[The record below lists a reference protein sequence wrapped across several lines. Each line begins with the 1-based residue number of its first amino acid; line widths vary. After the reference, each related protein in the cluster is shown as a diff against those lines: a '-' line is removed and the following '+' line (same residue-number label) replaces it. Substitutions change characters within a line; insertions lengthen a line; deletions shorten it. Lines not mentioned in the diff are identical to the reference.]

1 MTIHLKLL
9 LATMFWGATPT
20 IGRVLASY
28 EAPFIVVFG
37 RFVVAAMCLL
47 FLMQLGR
54 HFKKVPKSLWWKFL
68 ILGASGILLHNGL
81 LYEGLESVTASHASI
96 LLALIAI
103 QVTIL
108 EAIASRRLPTVMTMV
123 GVLFGFFGV
132 VYVIT
137 DGDIYLLGEIAFR
150 RGEILVF
157 CSGLSWA
164 IYSVVGKDLLRRY
177 RPIVVTTYAALV
189 GLIFLFPFAVAD
201 IAKTVAIY
209 SDPKSIGLIFFLGSF
224 GSALAF
230 VWYYQAVA
238 QIGVISTSLYVNFV
252 PIFGV
257 LSAHF
262 FLNEPLVNSLFTGGM
277 IVFIGLI
284 IVTLCPSNIGDGQKE
299 EY

>member
-1 MTIHLKLL
+1 
-9 LATMFWGATPT
+9 MFWGATPT

-37 RFVVAAMCLL
+37 RFVVAAICLVL
-47 FLMQLGR
+47 LMHLGR
-54 HFKKVPKSLWWKFL
+54 QFKKVPKVLWWKFL
-68 ILGASGILLHNGL
+68 ILGITGILLHNGL

-96 LLALIAI
+96 LLALIAV

-108 EAIASRRLPTVMTMV
+108 DAIVSKRLPSTITMV
-123 GVLFGFFGV
+123 GVFFGFIGV

-137 DGDIYLLGEIAFR
+137 DGDLYLLREIVFR

-177 RPIVVTTYAALV
+177 PPILVTTYAALI
-189 GLIFLFPFAVAD
+189 GLIFLFPFAIAD
-201 IAKTVAIY
+201 TAKTVAIY

-230 VWYYQAVA
+230 VWYYQAVS
-238 QIGVISTSLYVNFV
+238 QIGVISTSVYVNFV

-257 LSAHF
+257 LSAHV
-262 FLNEPLVNSLFTGGM
+262 FLNEPLANSLFTGGA
-277 IVFIGLI
+277 IVFISLM
-284 IVTLCPSNIGDGQKE
+284 IVTLCSSNTGDHSRE
-299 EY
+299 SD

>member
-1 MTIHLKLL
+1 MTIHFKLL

-37 RFVVAAMCLL
+37 RFVVAAICLL

-68 ILGASGILLHNGL
+68 ILGITGILLHNGL

-108 EAIASRRLPTVMTMV
+108 DAVVSRKLPSVVTMV
-123 GVLFGFFGV
+123 GVFLGFIGV

-137 DGDIYLLGEIAFR
+137 DGNLYLLREIVFR
-150 RGEILVF
+150 RGEVLVF

-177 RPIVVTTYAALV
+177 PPILVTTYAALV

-201 IAKTVAIY
+201 TVKTVAIY
-209 SDPKSIGLIFFLGSF
+209 SDAKSLGLIFFLGSF

-230 VWYYQAVA
+230 VWYYQAVS

-257 LSAHF
+257 LSAHI
-262 FLNEPLVNSLFTGGM
+262 FLNEPLVNSLFVGGV
-277 IVFIGLI
+277 IVFIGLM
-284 IVTLCPSNIGDGQKE
+284 IVTLCPSSIEGRSIED
-299 EY
+299 Y

>member
-1 MTIHLKLL
+1 
-9 LATMFWGATPT
+9 MFWGATPT

-37 RFVVAAMCLL
+37 RFVVAAVCLVL
-47 FLMQLGR
+47 LMHLGR
-54 HFKKVPKSLWWKFL
+54 HFKKVPKVLWWKFL
-68 ILGASGILLHNGL
+68 ILGITGILLHNGL

-96 LLALIAI
+96 LLALIAV

-108 EAIASRRLPTVMTMV
+108 DAIVSKRLPSTITMV
-123 GVLFGFFGV
+123 GVFFGFIGV

-137 DGDIYLLGEIAFR
+137 DGDLYLLREIVFR

-177 RPIVVTTYAALV
+177 PPILVTTYAALI
-189 GLIFLFPFAVAD
+189 GLIFLFPFAIAD
-201 IAKTVAIY
+201 TAKTVAIY

-230 VWYYQAVA
+230 VWYYQAVS
-238 QIGVISTSLYVNFV
+238 QIGVISTSVYVNFV

-257 LSAHF
+257 LSAHV
-262 FLNEPLVNSLFTGGM
+262 FLNEPLANSLFTGGA
-277 IVFIGLI
+277 IVFISLM
-284 IVTLCPSNIGDGQKE
+284 IVTLCPSNTGDHSRE
-299 EY
+299 SD

>member
-37 RFVVAAMCLL
+37 RFVVAAICLVL
-47 FLMQLGR
+47 LMHLGR
-54 HFKKVPKSLWWKFL
+54 QFKKVPKVLWWKFL
-68 ILGASGILLHNGL
+68 ILGITGILLHNGL

-96 LLALIAI
+96 LLALIAV

-108 EAIASRRLPTVMTMV
+108 DAIVSKRLPSTITMV
-123 GVLFGFFGV
+123 GVFFGFIGV

-137 DGDIYLLGEIAFR
+137 DGDLYLLREIVFR

-177 RPIVVTTYAALV
+177 PPILVTTYAALI
-189 GLIFLFPFAVAD
+189 GLIFLFPFAIAD
-201 IAKTVAIY
+201 TGKTVAIY

-230 VWYYQAVA
+230 VWYYQAVS
-238 QIGVISTSLYVNFV
+238 QIGVISTSVYVNFV

-257 LSAHF
+257 LSAHV
-262 FLNEPLVNSLFTGGM
+262 FLNEPLANSLFTGGA
-277 IVFIGLI
+277 IVFISLM
-284 IVTLCPSNIGDGQKE
+284 IVTLCSSNTGDHSRE
-299 EY
+299 SD

>member
-1 MTIHLKLL
+1 
-9 LATMFWGATPT
+9 MFWGATPT

-37 RFVVAAMCLL
+37 RFVVAAICLVL
-47 FLMQLGR
+47 LMHLGR
-54 HFKKVPKSLWWKFL
+54 QFKKVPKVLWWKFL
-68 ILGASGILLHNGL
+68 ILGITGILLHNGL

-96 LLALIAI
+96 LLALIAV

-108 EAIASRRLPTVMTMV
+108 DAIVSRRLPSTITMV
-123 GVLFGFFGV
+123 GVFFGFIGV

-137 DGDIYLLGEIAFR
+137 DGDLYLLREIVFR

-177 RPIVVTTYAALV
+177 PPILVTTYAALI
-189 GLIFLFPFAVAD
+189 GLIFLFPFAIAD
-201 IAKTVAIY
+201 TAKTVAIY

-230 VWYYQAVA
+230 VWYYQAVS
-238 QIGVISTSLYVNFV
+238 QIGVISTSVYVNFV

-257 LSAHF
+257 LSAHV
-262 FLNEPLVNSLFTGGM
+262 FLNEPLANSLFTGGA
-277 IVFIGLI
+277 IVFISLM
-284 IVTLCPSNIGDGQKE
+284 IVTLCPSNTRDHSRE
-299 EY
+299 SD

>member
-37 RFVVAAMCLL
+37 RFVVAVICLL
-47 FLMQLGR
+47 LLMQLGH

-68 ILGASGILLHNGL
+68 ILGITGILLHNGL

-103 QVTIL
+103 QVTVL
-108 EAIASRRLPTVMTMV
+108 DAIASRRLPTIMTMI
-123 GVLFGFFGV
+123 GVILSFFGV
-132 VYVIT
+132 VYVIA
-137 DGDIYLLGEIAFR
+137 DGNLHLLREIVVR

-164 IYSVVGKDLLRRY
+164 IYSVVGKDLLECY
-177 RPIVVTTYAALV
+177 PPLMVTTYAALV
-189 GLIFLFPFAVAD
+189 GLIFLFPFAAAD
-201 IAKTVAIY
+201 TAKTVAIY

-230 VWYYQAVA
+230 VWYYQAVS
-238 QIGVISTSLYVNFV
+238 QIGVISTSVYVNFV

-257 LSAHF
+257 LSAHV
-262 FLNEPLVNSLFTGGM
+262 FLNEPLVNSLFTGGI
-277 IVFIGLI
+277 IVFIGLM
-284 IVTLCPSNIGDGQKE
+284 IVTLCPSNIRE
-299 EY
+299 RLRE

>member
-1 MTIHLKLL
+1 
-9 LATMFWGATPT
+9 MFWGATPT

-37 RFVVAAMCLL
+37 RFVVAAICLVL
-47 FLMQLGR
+47 LMHLGR
-54 HFKKVPKSLWWKFL
+54 QFKKVPKVLWWKFL
-68 ILGASGILLHNGL
+68 ILGITGILLHNGL

-96 LLALIAI
+96 LLALIAV

-108 EAIASRRLPTVMTMV
+108 DAIVSKRLPSTITMV
-123 GVLFGFFGV
+123 GVFFGFIGV

-137 DGDIYLLGEIAFR
+137 DGDLYLLREIVFR

-177 RPIVVTTYAALV
+177 PPILVTTYAALI
-189 GLIFLFPFAVAD
+189 GLIFLFPFAIAD
-201 IAKTVAIY
+201 TAKTVAIY

-230 VWYYQAVA
+230 VWYYQAVS
-238 QIGVISTSLYVNFV
+238 QIGVISTSVYVNFV

-257 LSAHF
+257 LSAHV
-262 FLNEPLVNSLFTGGM
+262 FLNEPLANSLFTGGA
-277 IVFIGLI
+277 IVFISLM
-284 IVTLCPSNIGDGQKE
+284 IVTLCSSNTGDHSKE
-299 EY
+299 SD

>member
-1 MTIHLKLL
+1 
-9 LATMFWGATPT
+9 MFWGATPT
-20 IGRVLASY
+20 IGRVLARY

-37 RFVVAAMCLL
+37 RFVVAAICLVL
-47 FLMQLGR
+47 LMHLGR
-54 HFKKVPKSLWWKFL
+54 QFKKVPKVLWWKFL
-68 ILGASGILLHNGL
+68 ILGITGILLHNGL

-96 LLALIAI
+96 LLALIAV

-108 EAIASRRLPTVMTMV
+108 DAIVSKRLPSTITMV
-123 GVLFGFFGV
+123 GVFFGFIGV

-137 DGDIYLLGEIAFR
+137 DGDLYLLREIVFR

-177 RPIVVTTYAALV
+177 PPVLVTTYAALV
-189 GLIFLFPFAVAD
+189 GLIFLFPFAIAD
-201 IAKTVAIY
+201 TGKTVAIY

-230 VWYYQAVA
+230 VWYYQAVS
-238 QIGVISTSLYVNFV
+238 QIGVISTSVYVNFV

-257 LSAHF
+257 LSAHV
-262 FLNEPLVNSLFTGGM
+262 FLNEPLANSLFTGGA
-277 IVFIGLI
+277 IVFISLM
-284 IVTLCPSNIGDGQKE
+284 IVTLCPSNTGDH
-299 EY
+299 

>member
-1 MTIHLKLL
+1 
-9 LATMFWGATPT
+9 MFWGATPT

-37 RFVVAAMCLL
+37 RFVVAAICLVL
-47 FLMQLGR
+47 LMHLGR
-54 HFKKVPKSLWWKFL
+54 QFKKVPKVLWWKFL
-68 ILGASGILLHNGL
+68 ILGITGILLHNGL

-96 LLALIAI
+96 LLALIAV

-108 EAIASRRLPTVMTMV
+108 DAIVSRRLPSTITMV
-123 GVLFGFFGV
+123 GVFFGFIGV

-137 DGDIYLLGEIAFR
+137 DGDLYLLREIVFR

-177 RPIVVTTYAALV
+177 PPILVTTYAALI
-189 GLIFLFPFAVAD
+189 GLIFLFPFAIVD
-201 IAKTVAIY
+201 TAKTVAIY

-230 VWYYQAVA
+230 VWYYQAVS
-238 QIGVISTSLYVNFV
+238 QIGVISTSVYVNFV

-257 LSAHF
+257 LSAHV
-262 FLNEPLVNSLFTGGM
+262 FLNEPLANSLFTGGA
-277 IVFIGLI
+277 IVFISLM
-284 IVTLCPSNIGDGQKE
+284 IVTLCSSNTGDHSRE
-299 EY
+299 SD

>member
-1 MTIHLKLL
+1 
-9 LATMFWGATPT
+9 MFWGATPT

-37 RFVVAAMCLL
+37 RFVVAAICLVL
-47 FLMQLGR
+47 LMHLGR
-54 HFKKVPKSLWWKFL
+54 QFKKVPKVLWWKFL
-68 ILGASGILLHNGL
+68 ILGITGILLHNGL

-96 LLALIAI
+96 LLALIAV

-108 EAIASRRLPTVMTMV
+108 DAIVSRRLPSTITMV
-123 GVLFGFFGV
+123 GVFFGFIGV

-137 DGDIYLLGEIAFR
+137 DGDLYLLREIVFR

-177 RPIVVTTYAALV
+177 PPILVTTYAALI
-189 GLIFLFPFAVAD
+189 GLIFLFPFAIAD
-201 IAKTVAIY
+201 TAKTVAIY

-230 VWYYQAVA
+230 VWYYQAVS
-238 QIGVISTSLYVNFV
+238 QIGVISTSVYVNFV

-257 LSAHF
+257 LSAHV
-262 FLNEPLVNSLFTGGM
+262 FLNEPLANSLFTGGA
-277 IVFIGLI
+277 IVFISLM
-284 IVTLCPSNIGDGQKE
+284 IVTLCSSNTGDHSRE
-299 EY
+299 SD

>member
-1 MTIHLKLL
+1 
-9 LATMFWGATPT
+9 MFWGATPT

-37 RFVVAAMCLL
+37 RFVVAAICLVL
-47 FLMQLGR
+47 LMHLGR
-54 HFKKVPKSLWWKFL
+54 HFKKVPKVLWWNFL
-68 ILGASGILLHNGL
+68 ILGITGILLHNGL

-96 LLALIAI
+96 LLALIAV

-108 EAIASRRLPTVMTMV
+108 DAIVSRRLPSTITMV
-123 GVLFGFFGV
+123 GVAFGFIGV

-137 DGDIYLLGEIAFR
+137 DGDLYLLREIVFR

-177 RPIVVTTYAALV
+177 PPILVTTYAALI
-189 GLIFLFPFAVAD
+189 GLIFLFPFAIAD
-201 IAKTVAIY
+201 TAKTVAIY

-230 VWYYQAVA
+230 VWYYQAVS
-238 QIGVISTSLYVNFV
+238 QIGVISTSVYVNFV

-257 LSAHF
+257 LSAHV
-262 FLNEPLVNSLFTGGM
+262 FLNEPLANSLFTGGA
-277 IVFIGLI
+277 IVFISLM
-284 IVTLCPSNIGDGQKE
+284 IVTLCPSNTGDHSRE
-299 EY
+299 SD

>member
-1 MTIHLKLL
+1 
-9 LATMFWGATPT
+9 MFWGATPT

-37 RFVVAAMCLL
+37 RFVVAAICLVL
-47 FLMQLGR
+47 LMHLGR
-54 HFKKVPKSLWWKFL
+54 QFKKVPKVLWWKFL
-68 ILGASGILLHNGL
+68 ILGITGILLHNGL

-96 LLALIAI
+96 LLALIAV

-108 EAIASRRLPTVMTMV
+108 DAIVSKRLPSTITMV
-123 GVLFGFFGV
+123 GVFFGFIGV

-137 DGDIYLLGEIAFR
+137 DGDLYLLREIVFR

-157 CSGLSWA
+157 CSGLAWA

-177 RPIVVTTYAALV
+177 PPILVTTYAALI
-189 GLIFLFPFAVAD
+189 GLIFLFPFAIAD
-201 IAKTVAIY
+201 TAKTVAIY

-230 VWYYQAVA
+230 VWYYQAVS
-238 QIGVISTSLYVNFV
+238 QIGVISTSVYVNFV

-257 LSAHF
+257 LSAHV
-262 FLNEPLVNSLFTGGM
+262 FLNEPLANSLFTGGA
-277 IVFIGLI
+277 IVFISLM
-284 IVTLCPSNIGDGQKE
+284 IVTLCSSNTGDHSRE
-299 EY
+299 SD

>member
-1 MTIHLKLL
+1 
-9 LATMFWGATPT
+9 MFWGATPT

-37 RFVVAAMCLL
+37 RFVVAAICLL
-47 FLMQLGR
+47 LLMQLGR
-54 HFKKVPKSLWWKFL
+54 HFKKVPKVLWWKFL
-68 ILGASGILLHNGL
+68 ILGITGILLHNGL

-96 LLALIAI
+96 LLALIAV

-108 EAIASRRLPTVMTMV
+108 DAIVSRRLPSTITMV
-123 GVLFGFFGV
+123 GVFFGFIGV

-137 DGDIYLLGEIAFR
+137 DGDLYLLREIVFR

-164 IYSVVGKDLLRRY
+164 IYSVVGKDLLKRY
-177 RPIVVTTYAALV
+177 PPILVTTYAALI
-189 GLIFLFPFAVAD
+189 GLIFLIPFAIAD
-201 IAKTVAIY
+201 TAKTVTIY

-230 VWYYQAVA
+230 VWYYQAVS
-238 QIGVISTSLYVNFV
+238 QIGVISTSVYVNFV

-257 LSAHF
+257 LSAHV
-262 FLNEPLVNSLFTGGM
+262 FLNEPLANSLFAGGA
-277 IVFIGLI
+277 IVFISLM
-284 IVTLCPSNIGDGQKE
+284 IVTLWPSNTGDHSRE
-299 EY
+299 SD